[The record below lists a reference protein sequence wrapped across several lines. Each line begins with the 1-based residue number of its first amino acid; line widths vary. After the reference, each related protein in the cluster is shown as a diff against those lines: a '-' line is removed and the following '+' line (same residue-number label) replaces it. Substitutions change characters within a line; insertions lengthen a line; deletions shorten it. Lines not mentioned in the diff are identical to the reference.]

1 MKRDPKEE
9 QLRALMVRA
18 FASAKSRGK
27 TDWRRMQLSVLK
39 NRLLHLTGR
48 DFKEADY
55 GAETMR
61 ELVEGMPDLLA
72 LGQGSDP
79 WSVSLR
85 VDNAAEVTDE
95 GNDASDNASGAQT
108 VPGEQDEN
116 IGFQAVLDQY
126 RTNGDNLG
134 VGEAYVAQLASV
146 AAADV
151 EWTFANIV
159 SRWASSAP
167 VDVEI
172 SGIGDL
178 VANVDKFVDETL
190 ATAVVHAIARLESV
204 GLQPPAAAG
213 DLTFRVAA
221 SLRKQHR
228 LPARTTPRAV
238 MRRAITTTN
247 ERQRA
252 LVNAVKGFC
261 TSPVVAARLPS
272 IDVVKQAHA
281 NAYYALAGEQR
292 ILRDVEVLLGTLF
305 RKFCESCEK
314 YEAEQIPMRARDLR
328 TQVQRAVDSLND
340 GLGYR
345 LGRLVLEPVAN
356 HVSNLIEEGTRASE
370 EMMMPSVRITGDVFK
385 LNLAD
390 AAGEVVFPA
399 RVVNEGEGTAHAI
412 RIEQAEGTNGIE
424 LSASEPPSTFDLA
437 PGAER
442 LVRLRLG
449 GSPSA
454 QRVQVSTTVGCQ
466 TANGSP
472 VKFKQTLVFQ
482 QQRMQ
487 PDWDALLRRPPY
499 AINPIRERK
508 DLFGRDSI
516 LLDLELHVSNETS
529 TFLWGQKRVG
539 KTSVLQVLAA
549 NLREREDV
557 ACVLLRMGELAS
569 LHEGQLGH
577 TVANRLAGALE
588 SAHKVPSEDEFR
600 AGLGRLVPYVEEL
613 ASESDRKMLVIIDE
627 FDDLSPAFYL
637 GERGKQFVKAL
648 RSLSEV
654 GLTFMFVGSE
664 RMDSIYRSHSADL
677 NKWVNCSLDRIEVET
692 DCRALITRPV
702 AGKIEYEPNAVT
714 RIVEYCRGNP
724 FYMHLVAGK
733 LFRLSYKESR
743 TFVGTTDVEQ
753 VRRGFVRELGPTNF
767 AHFWQDV
774 PVLDPND
781 KRRSV
786 ARNCLFLTCVS
797 ALGSGGYESLD
808 DLVDVQAQMNLE
820 LTDRLPAQELQEVE
834 NGLLRRRVISR
845 KRGRRGVE
853 VELPVFRDW
862 LLEKGE
868 AELLPVWQT
877 FQDEETAEPADE
889 VTGSPMI
896 TDSSVFPIDED
907 DLLSL
912 SEKLLY
918 LGKQKDVAE
927 VRRWLRQF
935 DDDARIEVAFL
946 LLKRLVEEGFV
957 NDGAFVNG
965 LAKMEKAVRARRQ
978 DVGDGAWR
986 IARGR
991 RLDNLYLAYVDSEAK
1006 SGAATARELAK
1017 RMGPGKCA
1025 AASGVPKWVLAHA
1038 ESDPLVVIVDDFAGT
1053 GSTLAKGLERLWKSD
1068 GALVPDL
1075 AAEGRII
1082 CCLQAAFPEA
1092 VRRVKDEFAG
1102 VEALVMKTFHDEVR
1116 AFQPEAGIFTD
1127 DADRTFAQDVMLQ
1140 IGRQLVPQHP
1150 LGYGNMEALVSF
1162 HNTIPNNTL
1171 PVFWSTGNANGH
1183 AWTPLLPR
1191 GSFGS

>member
-1 MKRDPKEE
+1 
-9 QLRALMVRA
+9 
-18 FASAKSRGK
+18 
-27 TDWRRMQLSVLK
+27 MQLSVLK
-39 NRLLHLTGR
+39 NRLLQLTGR
-48 DFKEADY
+48 DFREANY

-72 LGQGSDP
+72 LGQGRDQ

-85 VDNAAEVTDE
+85 ADNAAEVADGE
-95 GNDASDNASGAQT
+95 NEASDNANGAQT
-108 VPGEQDEN
+108 ALVEQDETVE
-116 IGFQAVLDQY
+116 FQTVLDQY

-134 VGEAYVAQLASV
+134 VGEVYAAQLASV
-146 AAADV
+146 AHADV
-151 EWTFANIV
+151 EWTFSNIV
-159 SRWASSAP
+159 SRWASSGP

-172 SGIGDL
+172 NGIGDL

-190 ATAVVHAIARLESV
+190 AAAVVHATARLKSA
-204 GLQPPAAAG
+204 GLQPPAGAG
-213 DLTFRVAA
+213 DLTFKVAA
-221 SLRKQHR
+221 SLKKQHR
-228 LPARTTPRAV
+228 LSARTTPRAV
-238 MRRAITTTN
+238 MSRAVATTN

-252 LVNAVKGFC
+252 LVDAVNRFC
-261 TSPVVAARLPS
+261 TSAVVAARLLS
-272 IDVVKQAHA
+272 IDVVKRAHA
-281 NAYYALAGEQR
+281 YGHYALEGEQR

-314 YEAEQIPMRARDLR
+314 YEGEQIPMRARDLQR
-328 TQVQRAVDSLND
+328 QVQRAIDSLNE

-356 HVSNLIEEGTRASE
+356 HVSKLIEEGTRASE
-370 EMMMPSVRITGDVFK
+370 EMMMPSVRIAGDVFK
-385 LNLAD
+385 LNLTD

-399 RVVNEGEGTAHAI
+399 RVVNEGDGTAYAI
-412 RIEQAEGTNGIE
+412 RIEQAEAANGIE
-424 LSASEPPSTFDLA
+424 LSASEPPLPFDLA
-437 PGAER
+437 PRAER

-449 GSPSA
+449 GSPSVP
-454 QRVQVSTTVGCQ
+454 RIQVPTTVGCQ
-466 TANGSP
+466 TANGRP
-472 VKFKQTLVFQ
+472 VSFEQTLVFKQ
-482 QQRMQ
+482 QGTQ
-487 PDWDALLRRPPY
+487 PDWDALLHSPPY

-516 LLDLELHVSNETS
+516 LSDLELHVSNETS

-549 NLREREDV
+549 KLGERDDV
-557 ACVLLRMGELAS
+557 ACMVLRMGELAS

-577 TVANRLAGALE
+577 TVANRLVRILGTARE
-588 SAHKVPSEDEFR
+588 VPSEDEFR

-613 ASESDRKMLVIIDE
+613 ARESGRKLLVIIDE
-627 FDDLSPAFYL
+627 FDDLNPAFYR

-677 NKWVNCSLDRIEVET
+677 NKWVNCSLDRIEVDA
-692 DCRALITRPV
+692 DCRALITQPV
-702 AGKIEYEPNAVT
+702 AGKIEYEPDAVV

-733 LFRLSYKESR
+733 VFRRCVQERR
-743 TFVGTTDVEQ
+743 TFVGGSDVEQ
-753 VRRGFVRELGPTNF
+753 VRRGLVRELGPTNF
-767 AHFWQDV
+767 AHFWEDV

-786 ARNCLFLTCVS
+786 ARNCLLLACVS

-808 DLVDVQAQMNLE
+808 DLVDAQARMTLE
-820 LTDRLPAQELQEVE
+820 PKDRLPAQELQEVE
-834 NGLLRRRVISR
+834 SGLLRRRVISR
-845 KRGRRGVE
+845 RKQGVRGVG

-868 AELLPVWQT
+868 AELLPVWRT
-877 FQDEETAEPADE
+877 FQEEEATHAAAEE
-889 VTGSPMI
+889 QESLVI
-896 TDSSVFPIDED
+896 VESSAFPIEEDE
-907 DLLSL
+907 LLSV
-912 SEKLLY
+912 SEKLVY

-927 VRRWLRQF
+927 VRQWLRQF
-935 DDDARIEVAFL
+935 DDDARIEVAFM
-946 LLKRLVEEGFV
+946 LLKRLVKDGFV

-965 LAKMEKAVRARRQ
+965 LAKMEESVKARRQ
-978 DVGDGAWR
+978 DVGDGAWWIVR
-986 IARGR
+986 K
-991 RLDNLYLAYVDSEAK
+991 RLVNLCLAYVDSETK

-1017 RMGPGKCA
+1017 RMRPGRCA
-1025 AASGVPKWVLAHA
+1025 PASEVPRWAQGHA
-1038 ESDPLVVIVDDFAGT
+1038 KNDPLVVVVDDFAGT
-1053 GSTLAKGLERLWKSD
+1053 GSSLARGLKRLWQSNP
-1068 GALVPDL
+1068 GMMTEL
-1075 AAEGRII
+1075 AAEGRVI
-1082 CCLQAAFPEA
+1082 CCLLAAFSEA
-1092 VRRVKDEFAG
+1092 VQYIKNEFEG
-1102 VEALVMKTFHDEVR
+1102 VEVLVTRTFDDEVR
-1116 AFQPEAGIFTD
+1116 AFQPDAGIFVD
-1127 DADRTFAQDVMLQ
+1127 DGERAYAQDVMLQ
-1140 IGRQLVPQHP
+1140 IGRQLVPQYP
-1150 LGYGNMEALVSF
+1150 LGYGNLEALVSF